1 MTHFSPAFIKFF
13 KDLSKNN
20 STAWFNENRK
30 TYENE
35 VKKPFAAFVGE
46 LISRAQKLDP
56 EIQISPSE
64 AITRI
69 NKDIRFSKD
78 KIPYNTHVSAII
90 SKTGKKSKEYP
101 GMYIQVGPEKVVI
114 FGGCYMPEKENLY
127 KIRTYIAKNGK
138 DFEKALSNADFKKKY
153 GTIQGEKNK
162 VLPPEFKKLVDK
174 QPLIANKNFY
184 FMAEIPA
191 KEITS
196 AKFADIV
203 MDYYKSGRPVNS
215 MLIKAFSK

>member
-1 MTHFSPAFIKFF
+1 MSHFSPAFVKFF

-30 TYENE
+30 TYETE

-56 EIQISPSE
+56 EIQIAPSD

-78 KIPYNTHVSAII
+78 KTPYNTHVSAII

-101 GMYIQVGPEKVVI
+101 GMYIQLSPEKVTI
-114 FGGCYMPEKENLY
+114 FGGCYMPEKETLH

-138 DFEKALSNADFKKKY
+138 DFEKALADSTFKKKY

-184 FMAEIPA
+184 FMAELSA

-196 AKFADIV
+196 PKFADSV
-203 MDYYKSGRPVNS
+203 MEMYKAGRPVNN
-215 MLIKAFSK
+215 MLIKAFGK